1 METAQRFNEGNK
13 DIRYSRDLDIEGDSA
28 SEFAKPRTNRELL
41 ANALLDTVQK
51 PTK

>member
-1 METAQRFNEGNK
+1 MEAAQRFNEGNK
-13 DIRYSRDLDIEGDSA
+13 DIRYSHDLDIEGDSA
-28 SEFAKPRTNRELL
+28 VETKPLSNRELL

>member
-1 METAQRFNEGNK
+1 MSGKVSDAQF
-13 DIRYSRDLDIEGDSA
+13 SRDLSIEGDSA
-28 SEFAKPRTNRELL
+28 VETKPLSNRELL